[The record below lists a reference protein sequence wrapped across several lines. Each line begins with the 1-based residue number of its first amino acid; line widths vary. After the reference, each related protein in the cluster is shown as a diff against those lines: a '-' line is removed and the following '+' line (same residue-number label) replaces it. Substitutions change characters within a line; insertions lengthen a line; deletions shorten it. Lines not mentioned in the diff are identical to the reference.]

1 MTTLRLLA
9 KGDYLSEV
17 SDVHG
22 ISISSASRII
32 SDVCNA
38 VCTNMNNNV
47 FPSTNEELR
56 KVKDGFHSIANF
68 PNVVGAIDGTLIP
81 IQGMAGEDEPSFICR
96 KGFHAINVQAVVDS
110 ELRYVVNK
118 ETLFI

>member
-1 MTTLRLLA
+1 M
-9 KGDYLSEV
+9 G
-17 SDVHG
+17 
-22 ISISSASRII
+22 
-32 SDVCNA
+32 
-38 VCTNMNNNV
+38 
-47 FPSTNEELR
+47 ST
-56 KVKDGFHSIANF
+56 ANF

-81 IQGMAGEDEPSFICR
+81 IKGMASEDEPSFICR

>member
-1 MTTLRLLA
+1 LA

-38 VCTNMNNNV
+38 VCMNMNNIV

-56 KVKDGFHSIANF
+56 QVKDGFQSIANF
-68 PNVVGAIDGTLIP
+68 PNVVGTIDGTLIP
-81 IQGMAGEDEPSFICR
+81 IQGMTSEDEPSFVCR

>member
-1 MTTLRLLA
+1 LT

-17 SDVHG
+17 GDVLG

-32 SDVCNA
+32 SDVCNT
-38 VCTNMNNNV
+38 VCMNMNNSV
-47 FPSTNEELR
+47 LPSTNEELR
-56 KVKDGFHSIANF
+56 EAKDGFHIIANF

-81 IQGMAGEDEPSFICR
+81 MQGMTSDDEPRFVCR

>member
-1 MTTLRLLA
+1 M
-9 KGDYLSEV
+9 
-17 SDVHG
+17 
-22 ISISSASRII
+22 
-32 SDVCNA
+32 
-38 VCTNMNNNV
+38 NMNNIV

-56 KVKDGFHSIANF
+56 QVKDGFQSIANF
-68 PNVVGAIDGTLIP
+68 PNVVGTIDGTLIP
-81 IQGMAGEDEPSFICR
+81 IQGMTSEDEPSFVCR